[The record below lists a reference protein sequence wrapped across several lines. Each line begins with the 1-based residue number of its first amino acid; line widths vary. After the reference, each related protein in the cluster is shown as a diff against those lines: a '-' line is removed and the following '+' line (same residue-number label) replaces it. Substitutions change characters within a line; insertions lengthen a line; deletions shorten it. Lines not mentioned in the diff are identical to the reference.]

1 MDGIEIYSAEED
13 KWGFVTI
20 KDFKYFQSSICAA
33 IGPDQIFVFGGYDE
47 SERGVKNTYVIRAV
61 KPIPKIK
68 DADGETFEIEK
79 WNKYMLTDPE
89 GFSDNTVAMNNN
101 NIYCWI
107 NDSND
112 YNEVRTDKKTLI
124 TFDSYEWRYVP
135 YQRNE
140 NG

>member
-1 MDGIEIYSAEED
+1 M
-13 KWGFVTI
+13 I
-20 KDFKYFQSSICAA
+20 K
-33 IGPDQIFVFGGYDE
+33 
-47 SERGVKNTYVIRAV
+47 AV
-61 KPIPKIK
+61 KPFKK
-68 DADGETFEIEK
+68 VEEADGETFEIDK
-79 WNKYMLTDPE
+79 WNKHMLTDPE

-135 YQRNE
+135 YQKS
-140 NG
+140 